1 HECALESRPSQ
12 SDRHGL
18 GPDRACARGRTVLR
32 HDRRRLRQ
40 GVRSTATVLRPR
52 GRAAAI
58 VSVLDFLSP
67 DLATPD
73 VVAGQRAW
81 RSPLERALSR
91 APADVTDVSLT
102 GKLEVRGAIDDLEP
116 EGFELFQ
123 LTPDRALVFC
133 DFTRTAQIREQLS
146 AGFFV
151 IDVSAVLA
159 GLQVHGETLLR
170 RLTDLDL
177 EDLPAVGAV

>member
-1 HECALESRPSQ
+1 
-12 SDRHGL
+12 
-18 GPDRACARGRTVLR
+18 
-32 HDRRRLRQ
+32 
-40 GVRSTATVLRPR
+40 
-52 GRAAAI
+52 

-177 EDLPAVGAV
+177 EDLPAVGAVAHVQGYVIRDEGETFRIFFPQEYGDYIAEVVIDTAEGLK